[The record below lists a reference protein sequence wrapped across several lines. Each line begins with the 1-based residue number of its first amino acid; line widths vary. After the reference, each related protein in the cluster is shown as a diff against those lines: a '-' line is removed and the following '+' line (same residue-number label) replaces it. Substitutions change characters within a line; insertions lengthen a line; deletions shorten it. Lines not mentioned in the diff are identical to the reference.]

1 MTATYEYGNP
11 HFYDLTGYKL
21 RPDRLDVRFHL
32 DYARDAKRALEVG
45 AGTGRIALELAAQ
58 GVHVYCVE
66 PSAAMRSALL
76 VKIAQRPEVHP
87 FITVLPAEGADF
99 DLGQKVSLAYAV
111 GVMQHFLTDEEMLAM
126 LRNVQRH
133 LEPDGL
139 FLFDAM
145 GAQEPKDVP
154 PTQIGEEQVGE
165 MLYRSTYD
173 MRMLSPDYYRFA
185 ISYETFC
192 GDRLVE
198 SIEESSVRRYV
209 RRESVHRLLHQTGFE
224 VANERVAYDG
234 APFTGREERVVI
246 EARRT

>member
-1 MTATYEYGNP
+1 MTATYGNP

-32 DYARDAKRALEVG
+32 DYARDAKRAVEVG

-99 DLGQKVSLAYAV
+99 DLRQKVPLAYAV

-133 LEPDGL
+133 LEPGGL

-145 GAQEPKDVP
+145 GALKPKDVP
-154 PTQIGEEQVGE
+154 PTRIGEERVGE
-165 MLYRSTYD
+165 MLYRSTYE
-173 MRMLSPDYYRFA
+173 MRMLSPDYYKFA
-185 ISYETFC
+185 VSYEIFR

-209 RRESVHRLLHQTGFE
+209 RRESVHRLLQQTGFE

-234 APFTGREERVVI
+234 SPFTGREDRVVI